1 MHFALIA
8 VHFCTIWYVST
19 LCGVAICLQCCR
31 RRHLRRHRRRRRQR
45 HCGRRRNHDN
55 WDGRFDR
62 VWLWLVFALDSLLE
76 HKVNDIRLVRFIE
89 IIGLPIAGFISGDN
103 YEVGCR
109 RNHDNWDGRF
119 DRVWLWLV
127 FALDSLLEHKV
138 NDIRLVRFIEI
149 IKLPI
154 KMKEVKG

>member
-19 LCGVAICLQCCR
+19 LCGVAICSQCCR

-89 IIGLPIAGFISGDN
+89 IIGLPIMFQMFDIWLRMGYQIS
-103 YEVGCR
+103 CCQ
-109 RNHDNWDGRF
+109 NHDNWDGRF

-127 FALDSLLEHKV
+127 FALDSLLEHRV
-138 NDIRLVRFIEI
+138 NRLVRFIEI
-149 IKLPI
+149 IRLHI
-154 KMKEVKG
+154 K